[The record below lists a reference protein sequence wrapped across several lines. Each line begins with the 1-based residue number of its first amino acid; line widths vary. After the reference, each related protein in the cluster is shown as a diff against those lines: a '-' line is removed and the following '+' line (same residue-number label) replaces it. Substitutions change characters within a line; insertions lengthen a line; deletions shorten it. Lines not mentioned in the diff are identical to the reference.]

1 MKDYQ
6 RERLYNFLDFFAV
19 SQECRILY
27 VTLCEED
34 SSQRERRAEKAFL
47 KELESYYANRK
58 ITLETYPIHRLQS
71 TGCMT

>member
-34 SSQRERRAEKAFL
+34 REPQRAEAQHIEREHQ
-47 KELESYYANRK
+47 ELHCQQEDHAGDVSDPPPA
-58 ITLETYPIHRLQS
+58 IHV
-71 TGCMT
+71 G